1 MEKVKVI
8 YLDRLMVMIAKKT
21 KQSFNTKGF
30 QAMREAI
37 GENKI
42 SETYLYQK
50 IYIGIKNA
58 KRNGKKTINLNR
70 GLLDHLADFLGYH
83 TYPEFVEH
91 MDNPVNPILL
101 SCIGNYYSYVR
112 QNDDKGIILR
122 SPVKIYVKEGKVC
135 FDLKG
140 GKWTYAGD
148 VEITHG
154 CLFILMRSS
163 GGKMIHHVYKI
174 GARDQPHVL
183 QGIFSGVSTAF
194 DPIGGRAVLVRLE
207 EKDSEKLFNK
217 KLEVTKLT
225 ESKDVGLKNI
235 GHYLADRNGNNLSIN
250 SIGMTFG
257 IDDLRTHKIKEKQS
271 TKKKTAKR
279 TSARTKQGDS
289 SLGKQNT
296 GLGKTHSHK
305 KV

>member
-8 YLDRLMVMIAKKT
+8 HLDRLMVMIAKKT

-50 IYIGIKNA
+50 IYRGIENA
-58 KRNGKKTINLNR
+58 KRNGKKTVNLNR
-70 GLLDHLADFLGYH
+70 GLLDNLADFLGYP
-83 TYPEFVEH
+83 TYPEFVEQT
-91 MDNPVNPILL
+91 DAPVNAILL
-101 SCIGNYYSYVR
+101 SCVGNYYSYVR

-122 SPVKIYVKEGKVC
+122 SPVSVYVKDGKVR
-135 FDLKG
+135 FELKG
-140 GKWTYAGD
+140 GKWIYAGE

-174 GARDQPHVL
+174 GAREQPQVL

-194 DPIGGRAVLVRLE
+194 DPIGGRAVLVRSE
-207 EKDSEKLFNK
+207 EQDSEKLFNK
-217 KLEVTKLT
+217 KMEVTKLT
-225 ESKDVGLKNI
+225 KSKDVELKNI
-235 GHYLADRNGNNLSIN
+235 GNYLADRNGNNLSIN

-257 IDDLRTHKIKEKQS
+257 IDDLRTHKSKENNQRR
-271 TKKKTAKR
+271 KKPSSR
-279 TSARTKQGDS
+279 TSARTKQVDS
-289 SLGKQNT
+289 
-296 GLGKTHSHK
+296 
-305 KV
+305 